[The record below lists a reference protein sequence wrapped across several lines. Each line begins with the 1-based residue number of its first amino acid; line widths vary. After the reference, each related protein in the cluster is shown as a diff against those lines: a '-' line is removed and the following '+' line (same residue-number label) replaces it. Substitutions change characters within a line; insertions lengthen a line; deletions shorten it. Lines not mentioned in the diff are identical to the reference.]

1 MEKKNEDARVTGY
14 FPPTQLVRVP
24 ALQSGMAAHSISRVP
39 EAADVINGSAAG
51 VTYCGHLSAS
61 NFREA

>member
-1 MEKKNEDARVTGY
+1 M
-14 FPPTQLVRVP
+14 RVP